1 MDPAS
6 PQDVTKLLRAWSLG
20 EQSAL
25 DRLIPLVYRDLHL
38 RARRCMAD
46 ERVGHSLQTT
56 ALIHEAY
63 LRLMGPSPVA
73 WESRGHFFAVAARA
87 MRRILVDRARARRSL
102 KRGGQ
107 GRPVSFDED
116 LVVSGPPTRDLV
128 GLDDALQALAVFDE
142 RKARV
147 VEMRF
152 FGGLSVGET
161 AEVLRVSPQTV
172 MRDWKL
178 AKVWL
183 LREMKR
189 VEPSAAGVAK
199 ES

>member
-1 MDPAS
+1 
-6 PQDVTKLLRAWSLG
+6 
-20 EQSAL
+20 
-25 DRLIPLVYRDLHL
+25 
-38 RARRCMAD
+38 MAD

-102 KRGGQ
+102 KRGGK

-128 GLDDALQALAVFDE
+128 RLDDALQALAVFDE